1 LLFAVRQGAGL
12 PLRLITELHGLERME
27 DAVAVLA
34 RVALAERGEHALRGA
49 AKGQLDVVPYGEV
62 HEHRRRLELPADAE
76 LGDLVL
82 AKREKVRVVAEDHAA
97 ALGLHAS
104 GDDVAQGR
112 LARAVRPM
120 TTRSSRRS
128 MKKFSRLSA
137 LKPS

>member
-1 LLFAVRQGAGL
+1 MDSIGPLAATAEIDLENAWIALDLLDG
-12 PLRLITELHGLERME
+12 PLAQHRPR
-27 DAVAVLA
+27 
-34 RVALAERGEHALRGA
+34 AERGEHARRGA

-104 GDDVAQGR
+104 GDDVEQGG
-112 LARAVRPM
+112 LARAVR
-120 TTRSSRRS
+120 
-128 MKKFSRLSA
+128 A
-137 LKPS
+137 DD